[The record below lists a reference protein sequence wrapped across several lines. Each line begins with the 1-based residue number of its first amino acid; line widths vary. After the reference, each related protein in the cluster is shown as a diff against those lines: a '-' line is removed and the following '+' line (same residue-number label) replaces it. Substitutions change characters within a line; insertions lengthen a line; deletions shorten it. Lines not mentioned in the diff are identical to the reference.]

1 MTLVVDNCRFG
12 DAPRHEGPML
22 RHLLYVGAIGWCV
35 VMNSRFHNGW
45 RGHLLK
51 SRARVDR
58 ILWNELVDRPGDQAA
73 NEPEFARAASSRR
86 WATISACRPAR

>member
-1 MTLVVDNCRFG
+1 
-12 DAPRHEGPML
+12 ML
-22 RHLLYVGAIGWCV
+22 RHRRNAGAIGWSV
-35 VMNSRFHNGW
+35 DMSSRRHDGW

-58 ILWNELVDRPGDQAA
+58 ILWNELVDRPGDQAVY
-73 NEPEFARAASSRR
+73 EPEFARATPSRR